1 MFTPHVRVARAASVC
16 NEKACWFSGCSK
28 DRASGA
34 ELSTV
39 KRIELKVIA
48 SSVGVGHKDASHK
61 ETTNT
66 QMAAECASC
75 SGSAVAVADL
85 STPKRKKMREKKTE
99 NQLEED
105 CRAARGQAASG

>member
-1 MFTPHVRVARAASVC
+1 MFTPLVRVARAASVC

-61 ETTNT
+61 ETTKT
-66 QMAAECASC
+66 QFATECASC
-75 SGSAVAVADL
+75 SGSAFGRCRFVDAEAED
-85 STPKRKKMREKKTE
+85 RKPT
-99 NQLEED
+99 
-105 CRAARGQAASG
+105 